1 MNSFANR
8 QYLIAPFDVLITIA
22 QCRITELGGEPGNSI
37 HTNKLQKIASD
48 GNVRSNLDDR

>member
-1 MNSFANR
+1 M
-8 QYLIAPFDVLITIA
+8 IAPFDVLITIA